1 MPASGPVSEHDSECY
16 SGSRSSKQ
24 TEKGEAG
31 YRWRARCQ
39 HEAGNSHT
47 QGPENYANFHGVLQ
61 NGSALP

>member
-31 YRWRARCQ
+31 Y
-39 HEAGNSHT
+39 
-47 QGPENYANFHGVLQ
+47 
-61 NGSALP
+61 